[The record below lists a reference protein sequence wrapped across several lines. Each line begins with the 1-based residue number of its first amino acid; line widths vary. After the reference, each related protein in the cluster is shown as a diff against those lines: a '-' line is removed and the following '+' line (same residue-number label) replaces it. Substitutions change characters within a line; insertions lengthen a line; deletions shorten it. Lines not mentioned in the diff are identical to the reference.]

1 MPQAPVSRQP
11 LKWQAVRLPKWVGD
25 EEKVSESL
33 AGVQGKGR
41 VGHGARGK
49 GHCVSGAGVRGHAN
63 QIGAWELRLLEGVSS
78 LFTPA
83 AERKRDSEADAKE
96 HELSVTK

>member
-1 MPQAPVSRQP
+1 
-11 LKWQAVRLPKWVGD
+11 
-25 EEKVSESL
+25 
-33 AGVQGKGR
+33 
-41 VGHGARGK
+41 
-49 GHCVSGAGVRGHAN
+49 VRGHAN